1 MRKILESRLTSWI
14 AVILVTILII
24 ITFNLRQHW
33 WEFSDIFFIFM
44 AAFCHAMSLTLGS
57 INRFVGIKLD
67 KCAWYALWLGII
79 AFIGEFIA
87 IQFVS

>member
-1 MRKILESRLTSWI
+1 MESKLTSWL
-14 AVILVTILII
+14 AVVLVTILII
-24 ITFNLRQHW
+24 ITFSLRQHW

-44 AAFCHAMSLTLGS
+44 AAFCHAMAVTLGS
-57 INRFVGIKLD
+57 INRVVGIKLD
-67 KCAWYALWLGII
+67 KCACYALCLGVI